1 MTRNPPTHDPNYPLS
16 PNEQALVTTLE
27 STTGLEY
34 RGCFNREHPSR
45 IGVVTYFVFATGLN
59 PKKTVYQVLT
69 HKEIKN
75 FLKVTLSMYPKSGIR
90 FLP

>member
-34 RGCFNREHPSR
+34 RGCFNRPNPNN